1 MVKVYGPL
9 FSLSASGSLGKAV
22 TFSSWKGRA
31 YVRQRV
37 IPANPQTGPQTG
49 MRAML
54 KFLSQEWT
62 NLTTAQKDDWTS
74 RAAATVISA
83 FNAYISYNQSRWRSY
98 KNPSK
103 LDPADETGT
112 PPGVCIT
119 TATGG
124 IRQIQL
130 SIADHATDKP
140 DWAYVIHRS
149 TTTGF
154 TPAFSNVVAITPW
167 DVAGTTVYIDTPLEI
182 ATYYYRIYGTVDTGL
197 KGAVEAE
204 VSGDAT

>member
-9 FSLSASGSLGKAV
+9 FSLDASGTLAKAV
-22 TFSSWKGRA
+22 TFSKWKGRS

-37 IPANPQTGPQTG
+37 IPSNPQSGPQTG

-54 KFLSQEWT
+54 KFLSQQWT
-62 NLTTAQKDDWTS
+62 NLSIAEKADWLTRATATT
-74 RAAATVISA
+74 ISN
-83 FNAYISYNQSRWRSY
+83 FNAYVSYDQSRWRNY
-98 KNPSK
+98 LNPSK

-112 PPGVCIT
+112 APDAPT
-119 TATGG
+119 TTPTGG

-130 SIADHATDKP
+130 STVDGANAP
-140 DWAYVIHRS
+140 DWGYVIHRS

-154 TPAFSNVVAITPW
+154 TPAYSNVIAIVEW
-167 DVAGTTVYIDTPLEI
+167 NSGGTTLYVDTPLLPD
-182 ATYYYRIYGTVDTGL
+182 TYYYRIYGFLDTGL

-204 VSGDAT
+204 VNGTST

>member
-9 FSLSASGSLGKAV
+9 FSISASGTLAKAV

-37 IPANPQTGPQTG
+37 VPANPQSGPQTG
-49 MRAML
+49 MRAMM

-62 NLTTAQKDDWTS
+62 NLSVAEKADWTT
-74 RAAATVISA
+74 RAAATVISN
-83 FNAYISYNQSRWRSY
+83 FNAFVSYNQSRWRSY
-98 KNPSK
+98 QNPSK
-103 LDPADETGT
+103 LDPADGTGT
-112 PPGVCIT
+112 SPTAPT
-119 TATGG
+119 TTPTGG

-130 SIADHATDKP
+130 SILDGVNAP

-154 TPAFSNVVAITPW
+154 TPAYSNVVAVTPW
-167 DVAGTTVYIDTPLEI
+167 DSGGTTIYIDTPLAV
-182 ATYYYRIYGTVDTGL
+182 ATYYYRIYGTLDTGL
-197 KGAVEAE
+197 KGAVETE
-204 VSGDAT
+204 VSGAAT

>member
-1 MVKVYGPL
+1 MVVVYGPL
-9 FSLSASGSLGKAV
+9 FSLSASGTLAKAI

-37 IPANPQTGPQTG
+37 IPANPQSGPQTG

-62 NLTTAQKDDWTS
+62 NLSTAEKDDWTT
-74 RAAATVISA
+74 RAAATVIST
-83 FNAYISYNQSRWRSY
+83 FNAYVSYNQSRWRSY

-112 PPGVCIT
+112 SPGAPIT
-119 TATGG
+119 TPTGG

-154 TPAFSNVVAITPW
+154 TPAFSNVVAIVAW
-167 DVAGTTVYIDTPLEI
+167 DVAGTTIYIDTPLAI
-182 ATYYYRIYGTVDTGL
+182 ATYYYRIYGTLDTGL
-197 KGAVEAE
+197 KGVVEAE
-204 VSGDAT
+204 VSGAAT